1 MGFQPGQSGNPAGRP
16 KGIGRSV
23 QYRVMLDP
31 DVPHILKVV
40 VDKAKEG
47 DLVAAKIILD
57 RVYPVRDAAMSELFE
72 EIDELRA
79 FVAELKERER
89 RDEYPQGPR

>member
-40 VDKAKEG
+40 VEKAKEG

-57 RVYPVRDAAMSELFE
+57 RVYPVRDAAMSDLFD
-72 EIDELRA
+72 EIEELRA
-79 FVAELKERER
+79 LVLKRER
-89 RDEYPQGPR
+89 KADEHQESAA